1 MLMSWVFSS
10 DRPIYSQLVEQLS
23 LRIVTGVFPPGS
35 RFDTVRD
42 LAAEFEVNPNTVQRA
57 MSELERLELVRAE
70 RTAGRFVTDDVQR
83 IADLRAQLVK
93 EKATAFLREMSKLG
107 FERSEIIT
115 LLEKEDTI

>member
-1 MLMSWVFSS
+1 MSWVFSS

-83 IADLRAQLVK
+83 IADLRAQLVR
-93 EKATAFLREMSKLG
+93 EKTTAFLREMSKLG
-107 FERSEIIT
+107 FDRREIIT